1 MKNFSLLDEKEKKKR
16 TWVKRIFILVGIVF
30 IIVLANIPFI
40 ASRFRGNPFNP
51 ENHPILSRIRQN
63 VYREGVIS
71 GVQYYIY
78 TFETQEEKRN
88 YVVFFWNTT
97 EQDLFVHLDDETISL
112 PALQSSF
119 VAVSRN
125 YSANGGYLNEKE
137 FEFTFGE
144 CDFAESNLSNALTD
158 GCFSFEYDG
167 NKSLLFLNRAGYIV
181 RAVTTSDSLFCPDF
195 DYSFVWSVKN

>member
-1 MKNFSLLDEKEKKKR
+1 MLDEKEKKKR
-16 TWVKRIFILVGIVF
+16 IWVKRIFILVGIVF

-40 ASRFRGNPFNP
+40 ASRFRESPFNP
-51 ENHPILSRIRQN
+51 ENHPILSRIHQN
-63 VYREGVIS
+63 VYREGMIS

-181 RAVTTSDSLFCPDF
+181 RAVTTLDSLFCPDF

>member
-1 MKNFSLLDEKEKKKR
+1 MLDEKEKKKR
-16 TWVKRIFILVGIVF
+16 IWVKRIFILVGIIF
-30 IIVLANIPFI
+30 IIVLANVPFI
-40 ASRFRGNPFNP
+40 ASRFCENPFNP
-51 ENHPILSRIRQN
+51 ENHPILSRIHQN
-63 VYREGVIS
+63 VYREGMIS

-181 RAVTTSDSLFCPDF
+181 CAVTTSDSLFCPDF

>member
-1 MKNFSLLDEKEKKKR
+1 MKNFSMLDEKEKKKR
-16 TWVKRIFILVGIVF
+16 IWVKRIFILVGIVF

-40 ASRFRGNPFNP
+40 ASRFRESPFNP
-51 ENHPILSRIRQN
+51 ENHPILSRIHQN
-63 VYREGVIS
+63 VYREGMIS

>member
-1 MKNFSLLDEKEKKKR
+1 MKNFSMLDEKEKKKR
-16 TWVKRIFILVGIVF
+16 IWVKGIFILVGIVF

-40 ASRFRGNPFNP
+40 ASRFRESPFNP
-51 ENHPILSRIRQN
+51 ENHPILSRIHQN
-63 VYREGVIS
+63 VYREGMIS

>member
-1 MKNFSLLDEKEKKKR
+1 MLDEKEKKKR
-16 TWVKRIFILVGIVF
+16 IWVKGIFILVGIVF

-40 ASRFRGNPFNP
+40 ASRFRESPFNP
-51 ENHPILSRIRQN
+51 ENHPILSRIHQN
-63 VYREGVIS
+63 VYREGMIS
-71 GVQYYIY
+71 GVQYCIY

>member
-1 MKNFSLLDEKEKKKR
+1 MKNFSMLDEKEKKKR
-16 TWVKRIFILVGIVF
+16 TWIKRIFILVGIIL

-40 ASRFRGNPFNP
+40 ANHFRGNPFNP

-78 TFETQEEKRN
+78 TFETQGEERN

-97 EQDLFVHLDDETISL
+97 EQDLFVHFDDETISL
-112 PALQSSF
+112 PALQSTF

-125 YSANGGYLNEKE
+125 YSENGGYLNEKE
-137 FEFTFGE
+137 FEFTSGE
-144 CDFAESNLSNALTD
+144 CDFDEPNLTSTLVD

-167 NKSLLFLNRAGYIV
+167 NKSLLFLDRDGYIV
-181 RAVTTSDSLFCPDF
+181 RAVTTSDSSFCPDF
-195 DYSFVWSVKN
+195 EYDSVWSVKN